1 MLNVAED
8 SPPVGHR
15 CGFLPRMHGQVGSP
29 RATGNLHVPSSSPRP
44 GFSSGVRS
52 VEAYISGPMEL
63 PPHIYAPDSFTQTLM
78 TNIKCLCFNSE
89 GYFKSDGLGRGIYAK
104 IWLKGILNTGCQY
117 CKIISKEKKK
127 IQSIHNK
134 NQETSDRIHLRV
146 SLAHS

>member
-15 CGFLPRMHGQVGSP
+15 CGFPPRMHGQVGSP

-44 GFSSGVRS
+44 GFPSGVRL

-78 TNIKCLCFNSE
+78 PNIEYLCFNSE
-89 GYFKSDGLGRGIYAK
+89 GYFKSDGLR
-104 IWLKGILNTGCQY
+104 
-117 CKIISKEKKK
+117 
-127 IQSIHNK
+127 
-134 NQETSDRIHLRV
+134 RI
-146 SLAHS
+146 